1 MKPRLVCFLMV
12 VLPVLADGQPL
23 QQFSERFE
31 CRPECNITWAATNR
45 LPAKVKTFKV
55 VPTAFS
61 PETISNLLQFA
72 SLTPKNRKSPVQSG
86 VFMGKDVSAFGNREE
101 TRSLEIVPSQGFV
114 VLVNRE
120 VIAGA
125 RQASEGVPER
135 KNVLKHAL
143 EQLHAIGVNQTEIAT
158 NTFGKIEPRTL
169 SEETEIFK
177 DKTSGTVVT
186 NVLARWVWLNRQI
199 EGITVSGEGG
209 ILFKFG
215 NFGKISE
222 LRWTWRKIEPFKELP
237 VPNPDELVKLIK
249 SGKTMVRTG
258 TSQPFMSLTI
268 TNASLFYWEN
278 SGSEP
283 QKYIYPFAVL
293 NAKTD
298 REGEASSVDIFV
310 TFQK

>member
-1 MKPRLVCFLMV
+1 MKPQLVCFLMV

-31 CRPECNITWAATNR
+31 CRPECKVTWAATNR
-45 LPAKVKTFKV
+45 LPSKVKTFKV

-135 KNVLKHAL
+135 NDVLKHAL
-143 EQLHAIGVNQTEIAT
+143 EQLQSLGVNQDEIAT
-158 NTFGKIEPRTL
+158 NAGKVAPRTL

-177 DKTSGTVVT
+177 DKISGNVVT
-186 NVLARWVWLNRQI
+186 NILARWVWLNRQI
-199 EGITVSGEGG
+199 EGITVSGESGV
-209 ILFKFG
+209 LFKFG
-215 NFGKISE
+215 NLGKISE
-222 LRWTWRKIEPFKELP
+222 LRLTWRKVEPFKELP
-237 VPNPDELVKLIK
+237 VPNPEELVKLVK
-249 SGKTMVRTG
+249 SGKTLVRIG
-258 TSQPFMSLTI
+258 ASQPFTSLTI

-278 SGSEP
+278 SGTEP

-298 REGEASSVDIFV
+298 MEGEASSVDLFV
-310 TFQK
+310 TFQND

>member
-1 MKPRLVCFLMV
+1 MKPQLVCFLMV

-31 CRPECNITWAATNR
+31 CRPECKVTWAATNR

-61 PETISNLLQFA
+61 PKTISNLLQFA
-72 SLTPKNRKSPVQSG
+72 SLTPKNRKSPVPSG

-135 KNVLKHAL
+135 NDVLKHAL
-143 EQLHAIGVNQTEIAT
+143 EQLQSLGVNQDEIAT
-158 NTFGKIEPRTL
+158 NAGKVAPRTL

-177 DKTSGTVVT
+177 DKISGNVVT
-186 NVLARWVWLNRQI
+186 NILARWVWLNRQI
-199 EGITVSGEGG
+199 EGITVSGESGV
-209 ILFKFG
+209 LFKFG
-215 NFGKISE
+215 NLGKISE
-222 LRWTWRKIEPFKELP
+222 LRLTWRKVEPFKELP
-237 VPNPDELVKLIK
+237 VPNPEELVKLVK
-249 SGKTMVRTG
+249 SGKTLVRIG
-258 TSQPFMSLTI
+258 ASQPFTSLTI

-278 SGSEP
+278 SGTEP

-298 REGEASSVDIFV
+298 MEGEASSVDLFV
-310 TFQK
+310 TFQND